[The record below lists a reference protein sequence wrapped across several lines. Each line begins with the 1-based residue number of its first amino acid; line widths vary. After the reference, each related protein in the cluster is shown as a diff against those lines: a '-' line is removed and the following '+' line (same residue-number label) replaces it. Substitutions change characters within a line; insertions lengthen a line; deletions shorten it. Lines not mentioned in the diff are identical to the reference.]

1 MKKTSALSLACMVLL
16 AAILAGCSVHTITTA
31 DFVGTW
37 TATQW
42 TETNLVSYQ
51 TVDVIAP
58 GGAWTITIISDGSY
72 TGAVT
77 IPGSASV
84 PVSGTSTIVGNFSMV
99 VHQGAQIFHISY
111 TLAGNTW
118 TLMHTDGTYD
128 FGSGQQASRQN
139 ITAIRS

>member
-1 MKKTSALSLACMVLL
+1 MKKTSALSPACVVLL
-16 AAILAGCSVHTITTA
+16 ATMLAGCSVHTITTA

-84 PVSGTSTIVGNFSMV
+84 PVSGTSTILDNSLMV
-99 VHQGAQIFHISY
+99 VQQGAQTIHISY
-111 TLAGNTW
+111 TLSGNRW
-118 TLMHTDGTYD
+118 TLTHTDGTYN
-128 FGSGQQASRQN
+128 FGSGPQPSRQY